1 MAKTLYLHIGTYKTG
16 TTSVQEYFF
25 SHTDF
30 FAEHGIAYPIPP
42 YRYVQKNGTKKPWS
56 RNACFISWPVWDEEG
71 NRDLALE
78 NQQFH
83 DCMDQLHDLFRTYD
97 TVVLSDEALCK
108 RMYEIKG
115 TLERVAQD
123 SKENDYTLKLII
135 YLRRQDQF
143 IESRWN
149 QAIKVTL
156 EHRMTI
162 EDYIDYYSDYLDYYE
177 LLDYY
182 ASVVGDENI
191 IVRRYTDAA
200 RTGILQDFLQIIGMD
215 PSGIPEENP
224 VTNTGLYGN
233 TVRLKTLINQ
243 VQSLTN
249 AEQKFFGR
257 SLLLCSDVS
266 KQYYPCSEFSE
277 EERRE
282 FMSRYEGK
290 NALLADRFIGDGVP
304 LFSDDY
310 SGPPKRE
317 DMNPELINDVV
328 RSAAAADLL
337 LYRENLELSQRV
349 RKLEKQVASLERRMD
364 HIRHPLNAVA
374 SKIKRQISR

>member
-1 MAKTLYLHIGTYKTG
+1 
-16 TTSVQEYFF
+16 
-25 SHTDF
+25 
-30 FAEHGIAYPIPP
+30 
-42 YRYVQKNGTKKPWS
+42 
-56 RNACFISWPVWDEEG
+56 
-71 NRDLALE
+71 
-78 NQQFH
+78 
-83 DCMDQLHDLFRTYD
+83 
-97 TVVLSDEALCK
+97 
-108 RMYEIKG
+108 
-115 TLERVAQD
+115 
-123 SKENDYTLKLII
+123 
-135 YLRRQDQF
+135 
-143 IESRWN
+143 
-149 QAIKVTL
+149 
-156 EHRMTI
+156 
-162 EDYIDYYSDYLDYYE
+162 
-177 LLDYY
+177 
-182 ASVVGDENI
+182 
-191 IVRRYTDAA
+191 
-200 RTGILQDFLQIIGMD
+200 MD